1 MSWTLNTGDRYHT
14 QDTSYYCGAA
24 CAMMVL
30 HEIGVPYSGLDQ
42 DDLYTSNNSHNARP
56 GWYTDPYGLNYTLN
70 NRRPASFLPNFF
82 VVHKRLTEAEGTRDV
97 AFTLYH
103 YRVSPAILVYHC
115 AHWNVVRGVQT
126 DIDPTT
132 GPYTVEGFWLNNPVW
147 DSSISDHDGSDTC
160 GSGGSHGIANEFVTY
175 NEWKTNRFNGCS
187 YDDAGSA
194 TQWISVCDPEPA
206 RFDLPR
212 ARAVELRADGRQL
225 IAAKQIAKFATE
237 GLEEYRLRDTEFG
250 GPALK
255 SGSLGQPLLVQRL
268 DRPGDFYYLTPWQR
282 SGKVVAL
289 IDVDARFGVFKSIRV
304 LPAPSQDWAIPVSSS
319 KGVRDS
325 IVSSLENRLFELPEE
340 RGRLKVYPGTYC
352 IPPVLVWKPCR
363 ESWSPHLP
371 FYHIVVGGHSLYVR
385 IDGPVFTQLTTG
397 RGA

>member
-1 MSWTLNTGDRYHT
+1 
-14 QDTSYYCGAA
+14 
-24 CAMMVL
+24 
-30 HEIGVPYSGLDQ
+30 
-42 DDLYTSNNSHNARP
+42 
-56 GWYTDPYGLNYTLN
+56 LNYTLN
-70 NRRPASFLPNFF
+70 DRRPASFLPNFF

-103 YRVSPAILVYHC
+103 YKVSPAILVYHC

-175 NEWKTNRFNGCS
+175 TEWKTNRFNGCA
-187 YDDAGSA
+187 YDDPGGA

-206 RFDLPR
+206 RIDLPR
-212 ARAVELRADGRQL
+212 ARAVEFRADGRQL

-237 GLEEYRLRDTEFG
+237 GLEQYGIKDSEFG

-282 SGKVVAL
+282 SGKTVAL
-289 IDVDARFGVFKSIRV
+289 IDTDARFGVFKSIRV
-304 LPAPSQDWAIPVSSS
+304 LPAPAQDWAIPVGSS
-319 KGVRDS
+319 KGVRES
-325 IVSSLENRLFELPEE
+325 VVSSLDNQVFKLPEE

>member
-1 MSWTLNTGDRYHT
+1 MTWTFNTGDRYHT

-24 CAMMVL
+24 CAMMML
-30 HEIGVPYSGLDQ
+30 AEIGVPYSSLDQ
-42 DDLYTSNNSHNARP
+42 DDLYASNNSHNAKS
-56 GWYTDPYGLNYTLN
+56 GWYTDPYGLCYTLN
-70 NRRPASFLPNFF
+70 DRRPASFLPNFF
-82 VVHKRLTEAEGTRDV
+82 IVHKRLAEADGTRDV

-103 YRVSPAILVYHC
+103 YKVSPAILVYHC

-126 DIDPTT
+126 DIDPST

-175 NEWKTNRFNGCS
+175 AEWQTNRFNGCA
-187 YDDAGSA
+187 YDDPNNA

-206 RFDLPR
+206 RIELPR
-212 ARAVELRADGRQL
+212 RRAVELRGDGRQL
-225 IAAKQIAKFATE
+225 IPPKQIAKLAME
-237 GLEEYRLRDTEFG
+237 GLEAYRLKDSEFG
-250 GPALK
+250 RQALK
-255 SGSLGQPLLVQRL
+255 SGNWGQPLLVQRL
-268 DRPGDFYYLTPWQR
+268 DRRNDFYYLTPWQR
-282 SGKVVAL
+282 GGKVVAL

-304 LPAPSQDWAIPVSSS
+304 LPSPIQAWALPTSST
-319 KGVRDS
+319 KAARDS
-325 IVSSLENRLFELPEE
+325 VVSVIENKLFELPDE
-340 RGRLKVYPGTYC
+340 RGRIKVYPGTYC

>member
-1 MSWTLNTGDRYHT
+1 MTWTFNTGDRYHT

-24 CAMMVL
+24 CAMMIL
-30 HEIGVPYSGLDQ
+30 AEIGVPYASLDQ
-42 DDLYTSNNSHNARP
+42 DDLYASNHGHNAKS
-56 GWYTDPYGLNYTLN
+56 GWYTDPYGLCYTVN
-70 NRRPASFLPNFF
+70 DRRPAAFLPNFF

-103 YRVSPAILVYHC
+103 YHVSPAILVYNC

-126 DIDPTT
+126 DVDPSS

-147 DSSISDHDGSDTC
+147 DSSLSTHGGSDTC

-175 NEWKTNRFNGCS
+175 SEWKTNRFNGCA
-187 YDDAGSA
+187 YDDPGSA

-206 RFDLPR
+206 RIELPR
-212 ARAVELRADGRQL
+212 TRSVELRADGRRL
-225 IAAKQIAKFATE
+225 IAPKQIAKFAAA
-237 GLEEYRLRDTEFG
+237 GLEAYRLKDSEFG
-250 GPALK
+250 GPPLK
-255 SGSLGQPLLVQRL
+255 SGGMGNPLLVQRL
-268 DRPGDFYYLTPWQR
+268 DRTADFYYLIPWQR

-289 IDVDARFGVFKSIRV
+289 IDVDARFGAFKSMRV
-304 LPAPSQDWAIPVSSS
+304 LLAPAQDWAIPVTSTR
-319 KGVRDS
+319 GVRDS
-325 IVSSLENRLFELPEE
+325 IVSSLENQRFELPEE
-340 RGRLKVYPGTYC
+340 NGRIKVYPGSYC

-385 IDGPVFTQLTTG
+385 IDGPVFTHLTTG

>member
-1 MSWTLNTGDRYHT
+1 MTWTFNTGDRYHT

-24 CAMMVL
+24 CAMMML
-30 HEIGVPYSGLDQ
+30 AEIGVPYSSLDQ
-42 DDLYTSNNSHNARP
+42 NDLYTSNNSHNAKS
-56 GWYTDPYGLNYTLN
+56 GWSTDPYGLCYTLN
-70 NRRPASFLPNFF
+70 DRRPASFLPNFF
-82 VVHKRLTEAEGTRDV
+82 IVHKRLAEADGTRDV

-103 YRVSPAILVYHC
+103 YKVSPAILVYHC

-126 DIDPTT
+126 DIDPST

-175 NEWKTNRFNGCS
+175 AEWQTNRFNGCA
-187 YDDAGSA
+187 YDDPNNA

-206 RFDLPR
+206 RIELPR
-212 ARAVELRADGRQL
+212 RRAVELRGDGKKL
-225 IAAKQIAKFATE
+225 IPPKQIAKLAME
-237 GLEEYRLRDTEFG
+237 GLEAYRLKDSEFG
-250 GPALK
+250 RQALK
-255 SGSLGQPLLVQRL
+255 SGNWGQPLLVQRL
-268 DRPGDFYYLTPWQR
+268 DRSNDFYYLTPWQR
-282 SGKVVAL
+282 GGKVVAL

-304 LPAPSQDWAIPVSSS
+304 LPSPIQAWALPASST
-319 KGVRDS
+319 KAARDS
-325 IVSSLENRLFELPEE
+325 VVSVIENKLFELPDE
-340 RGRLKVYPGTYC
+340 RGRIKVYPGTYC